1 MPGPYHHGNSPA
13 AWTGVVIAFIGFG
26 IGGAYTVMAEPLGV
40 AAGAVVVGLGGVV
53 GLVLRAMG
61 YGQPPAQFHATPAQK
76 ARAQAA
82 AAGVTTTADG
92 VPAPATSTESE
103 RSAVSG

>member
-26 IGGAYTVMAEPLGV
+26 IGGAYTVLAEPLGV
-40 AAGAVVVGLGGVV
+40 AAGGVVVGLGGVV

-61 YGQPPAQFHATPAQK
+61 YGQPPAQPHATPARK
-76 ARAQAA
+76 AAAQAE
-82 AAGVTTTADG
+82 AAGATVGKDG
-92 VPAPATSTESE
+92 VPAPATSPESE
-103 RSAVSG
+103 QSAVSG

>member
-26 IGGAYTVMAEPLGV
+26 IGGAFTVMAEPLGGV
-40 AAGAVVVGLGGVV
+40 GGAVVVGPGGVV

-61 YGQPPAQFHATPAQK
+61 HGQPPAKLHASPAQK
-76 ARAQAA
+76 AQAQAA
-82 AAGVTTTADG
+82 AAGVTVGEDG
-92 VPAPATSTESE
+92 VPPPASSPESE
-103 RSAVSG
+103 RSAVNG